1 MSKDGTID
9 YQNKAE
15 VIISKHRKGATGI
28 VLTKFLGEYTLYADL
43 DDDQFFVFINE
54 CYGSVFSVYRK
65 VQYPQNIKSC
75 DADVCGRR
83 VDRFS

>member
-1 MSKDGTID
+1 MASDYCCELLSKEEKLSTV
-9 YQNKAE
+9 QFEA
-15 VIISKHRKGATGI
+15 VKGY
-28 VLTKFLGEYTLYADL
+28 F

-65 VQYPQNIKSC
+65 VQYPENIKSC

-83 VDRFS
+83 ADRFS